1 MECFKESDL
10 NRSCSH
16 LKQERFR
23 ENGVVGKAPRM
34 IYKNGKKE
42 KFLEEVK
49 TCVRLGKERERRKD
63 EKGGY
68 EEKGKGEGRKGPR
81 GGGESEGKR

>member
-1 MECFKESDL
+1 MECFKESGL

-63 EKGGY
+63 EKGVMKKRGRVK
-68 EEKGKGEGRKGPR
+68 EERVPG